1 VSSFLRSNT
10 SNNAP
15 SANFVSAKNLLHPC
29 PPSLLKALHPSNPD
43 RDIWLKSYDEEKWG
57 LNKLDVYQT
66 INKKTYLQLKRSGK
80 IGKAPPSMCVL
91 VIKPDEDG
99 NPHRAKSRIVVL
111 GNHEDHSSLEM
122 SAKCRRDMSCVGTCL
137 PKTPCR
143 LVYGNIFGTQDCQSR
158 VWPCRVTSHSQYHDC
173 TR

>member
-99 NPHRAKSRIVVL
+99 NPHSAKSRIVVL
-111 GNHEDHSSLEM
+111 VTTRTILCW
-122 SAKCRRDMSCVGTCL
+122 KCQRNVAETCL
-137 PKTPCR
+137 VSGHVSQKLRVAWFTATSLGRKTASHVSG
-143 LVYGNIFGTQDCQSR
+143 LV
-158 VWPCRVTSHSQYHDC
+158 V
-173 TR
+173 